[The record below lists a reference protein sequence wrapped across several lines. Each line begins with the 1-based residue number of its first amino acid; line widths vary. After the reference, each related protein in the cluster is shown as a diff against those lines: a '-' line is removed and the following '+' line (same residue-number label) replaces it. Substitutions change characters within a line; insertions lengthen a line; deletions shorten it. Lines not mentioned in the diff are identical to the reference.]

1 MSFFRALT
9 DTKTEDGA
17 RGSRPLGVAA
27 LDGRPG
33 RHPHAGRGQTPPLEL
48 REPLDGPLP
57 GLLRA
62 DPLRQ
67 AAAPRQEEN
76 SIQEAGT
83 GSESLEEGET
93 RPSVW
98 PGSRLEA
105 GRPSQ
110 EDCSGPSGSQQQW
123 RKLKPRRGPGVRPST
138 RNQF

>member
-1 MSFFRALT
+1 MSIFRALK

-33 RHPHAGRGQTPPLEL
+33 KHPHAGRGQTPPLEL

-67 AAAPRQEEN
+67 AAAPGQKEG
-76 SIQEAGT
+76 SVPEAWA
-83 GSESLEEGET
+83 GSEKVEEGET
-93 RPSVW
+93 
-98 PGSRLEA
+98 
-105 GRPSQ
+105 
-110 EDCSGPSGSQQQW
+110 
-123 RKLKPRRGPGVRPST
+123 GPGVRPDPRLEAGGASPEG
-138 RNQF
+138 RAAAAGSLSSAGSGVALG